1 MKGRQVSEET
11 LQASLDSPRSGPEN
25 LRHNRDFL
33 LFLFSRGNAVTANHV
48 LAVALGWHVYER
60 TGDVWNLG
68 LIGLFMFLP
77 VFCLFLFAGLAADR
91 LDRRL
96 IIGVCNITHCIATV
110 AIGVYLMTG
119 SEAIWPVF
127 GLLLVTGSA
136 QAFLHPALLATL
148 PNIVPREIFAHA
160 VATMSSVNKLAQL
173 GGPALGGLLIAL
185 IDEAVYVVAGGM
197 FLLAA
202 LSAFLI
208 RANLRVTGSESF
220 GLAVILGGFRHIW
233 RTKPVLAAI
242 SIDLVAVLFG
252 GVMGILPVFA
262 IDILKVG
269 PEALGFMR
277 AMPAAGALVVAL
289 MLARSGLPWSVG
301 RAFFVSLT
309 IFGLSILV
317 FSVSTIFWLSAAALA
332 VYGAADMV
340 SVYVRQT
347 LVQIETPNELRGRVS
362 AVSTVSITA
371 SNQLG
376 DFRAGGMAALI
387 GAPAAVALGAGVTL
401 AATALWYRWFPGLR
415 AVARF

>member
-1 MKGRQVSEET
+1 MTEQSGQQGSD
-11 LQASLDSPRSGPEN
+11 ASHSAPDRLI
-25 LRHNRDFL
+25 HNRDFL
-33 LFLFSRGNAVTANHV
+33 LFLFCRGSAVTANHI

-91 LDRRL
+91 LDRRA
-96 IIGVCNITHCIATV
+96 IIGVCNIAHGAATV
-110 AIGVYLMTG
+110 AIGAYLMTG
-119 SEAIWPVF
+119 TETISPVF
-127 GLLLVTGSA
+127 GLLLVTGTA

-185 IDEAVYVVAGGM
+185 IDEGAYAVAGGM
-197 FLLAA
+197 FLFAA
-202 LSAFLI
+202 FAAFLI
-208 RANLRVTGSESF
+208 RANLRVTGKEAF

-233 RTKPVLAAI
+233 RTKPVLGAI

-252 GVMGILPVFA
+252 GIMGILPVFA
-262 IDILKVG
+262 VDILKVG
-269 PEALGFMR
+269 PEALGIMR

-289 MLARSGLPWSVG
+289 MLARIGLPWSVG
-301 RAFFVSLT
+301 RSFFASLT
-309 IFGLSILV
+309 VFGLSILV
-317 FSVSTIFWLSAAALA
+317 FSFSTAFWLSAAALA

-387 GAPAAVALGAGVTL
+387 GAPAAVALGAGITL
-401 AATALWYRWFPGLR
+401 AATAFWYRWFPGLR
-415 AVARF
+415 AVERF

>member
-1 MKGRQVSEET
+1 VTEE
-11 LQASLDSPRSGPEN
+11 SPTEGSHSARAEPER
-25 LRHNRDFL
+25 LRYNRDFL
-33 LFLFSRGNAVTANHV
+33 LFLASRGCAVTGNHV
-48 LAVALGWHVYER
+48 LAVALGWHVYQR
-60 TGDVWNLG
+60 TGDVWNLA

-96 IIGVCNITHCIATV
+96 IIGTCNIAHCAATM
-110 AIGVYLMTG
+110 AIGAYLVSGTEIM
-119 SEAIWPVF
+119 WPVF
-127 GLLLVTGSA
+127 VLLLIIGSA

-160 VATMSSVNKLAQL
+160 VATMSSVNKMAQL
-173 GGPALGGLLIAL
+173 GGPALGGLLVAL
-185 IDEAVYVVAGGM
+185 VDEGVYGVTAGL

-202 LSAFLI
+202 LAAFLI
-208 RANLRVTGSESF
+208 RSNLRVRGGEPF
-220 GLAVILGGFRHIW
+220 GLAVVLGGFRHIW
-233 RTKPVLAAI
+233 RTKPVFGAI

-252 GVMGILPVFA
+252 GIMGILPVFA
-262 IDILKVG
+262 ADILKVG
-269 PEALGFMR
+269 PEALGVMR

-289 MLARSGLPWSVG
+289 MLARSGLPWNVG
-301 RAFFVSLT
+301 RSFFASLT
-309 IFGLSILV
+309 VFGLSILV
-317 FSVSTIFWLSAAALA
+317 FSLSTVFWISCAALMI
-332 VYGAADMV
+332 YGAADMI

-387 GAPAAVALGAGVTL
+387 GAPAAVAAGACITL
-401 AATALWYRWFPGLR
+401 AATLLWYRWFPGLR
-415 AVARF
+415 DVERF

>member
-1 MKGRQVSEET
+1 MKGRRVTEET
-11 LQASLDSPRSGPEN
+11 LQHGTDSPRSRPDR
-25 LRHNRDFL
+25 LLHNRDFL

-77 VFCLFLFAGLAADR
+77 VLSLFLFAGLAADR

-96 IIGVCNITHCIATV
+96 IVGICNAAHCVATL
-110 AIGVYLMTG
+110 AIGAYLMTG
-119 SEAIWPVF
+119 SETIWPVF

-173 GGPALGGLLIAL
+173 GGPAIGGLLIAL
-185 IDEAVYVVAGGM
+185 IDEGVYVVAGGL

-202 LSAFLI
+202 LAAFLI
-208 RANLRVTGSESF
+208 RANLRVTGKEPF
-220 GLAVILGGFRHIW
+220 GLTVILGGFSHIW

-252 GVMGILPVFA
+252 GIMGLLPVFA

-269 PEALGFMR
+269 PEVLGVMR

-301 RAFFVSLT
+301 RTFFVSLT

-317 FSVSTIFWLSAAALA
+317 FSVSTSFWLSLAALA
-332 VYGAADMV
+332 VYGASDMV

-347 LVQIETPNELRGRVS
+347 LVQTETPNELRGRVS
-362 AVSTVSITA
+362 AVNSVSINA

-387 GAPAAVALGAGVTL
+387 GAPAAVALGAGITL
-401 AATALWYRWFPGLR
+401 AATALWFRWFPELR
-415 AVARF
+415 AVERF